1 MEFIM
6 IRNDYIEL
14 QKIFEECDKFIR
26 SVWMYTEGEDKN
38 DYHILKSEV
47 NALSDKANE
56 IIIKLDA
63 FEQNRGADVLTI
75 SRVENVK

>member
-1 MEFIM
+1 M

-26 SVWMYTEGEDKN
+26 SIWTYTEGEDKN
-38 DYHILKSEV
+38 DYNILKSEV

-56 IIIKLDA
+56 IITKLDA
-63 FEQNRGADVLTI
+63 FDQNRGMDVLTI
-75 SRVENVK
+75 SRIENVK